1 MYIPI
6 IKNEM
11 ITHRMIVDV
20 DDEDDVVLS
29 AEGPDPRVR

>member
-6 IKNEM
+6 MKNEM
-11 ITHRMIVDV
+11 IPHRMIV